1 MANILVVED
10 EKIVAT
16 DIASTLE
23 GLGYSVPGVVSSG
36 EEAVRRVGE
45 LHPDL
50 VLMDIVLGGQMDG
63 VQAARLMRQ
72 RFSIPVVFLTAFA
85 DGDSLNRARA
95 SEPFGYIVKPF
106 NEKELR
112 STIEIALYKHQVEQQ
127 LRQRER
133 WFSTTL
139 RCVGNAVIAT
149 DPGGKITFLNP
160 VAESLV
166 GCSAERA
173 LGRPIAEIFRLI
185 DLQTGRIAD
194 NPVQQVL
201 HGHPGIPPTDAALI
215 DEQGREIP
223 IDSRTAPIID
233 DKDHLLGA
241 VVVFRDITER
251 KRDERRMVLADRLA
265 AVGAM
270 ATGVAHEV
278 NNPLTYLIGNLG
290 FGIEELKSI
299 RTELERT
306 SASSLQ
312 TQPNLLNRLD
322 SALEALSE
330 SRDGAQRVQ
339 RVMQDLGTFSRAGD
353 EVSTRVNLHEL
364 LEAALKMT
372 TNQIGA
378 RVRVSR
384 LFHDVP
390 SVDANPSN
398 LGQVFVNLLVNA
410 AQAIRNAGTEGEIR
424 VATDTDPQGR
434 AVVEIS
440 DTGPG
445 ISRDALKRIFQPFY
459 GGEPGGRAPG
469 MGLAICHEI
478 VTRMG
483 GEITVDSQPGKG
495 SAFRVTLPAAASE
508 QGNAK
513 LRSRPAPLVR
523 RGRILVVDDEPIVGG
538 SIRRTLAKEHDVV
551 VVSSGKEAL
560 ALIQAGEAFDLI
572 LSDVMM
578 PEMSGIDLYQEL
590 LKLRPGSARRMIFL
604 TGGAFTQGAR
614 KFLDSVPNS
623 RLEKPFDPD
632 RLRRFVREQLTD
644 EKMSGN

>member
-10 EKIVAT
+10 EKIVAA

-63 VQAARLMRQ
+63 VQAARLLRQ

-106 NEKELR
+106 SEKELR

-127 LRQRER
+127 LKQRER

-139 RCVGNAVIAT
+139 RCVGDAVIAT
-149 DPGGKITFLNP
+149 DPSGKVTFLNP
-160 VAESLV
+160 VAESLL
-166 GCSAERA
+166 GCTAERA
-173 LGRPIAEIFRLI
+173 LGRPIAEMFRLI
-185 DLQTGRIAD
+185 DLQTGQRAN

-201 HGHPGIPPTDAALI
+201 QGHAGMTPTNAALI
-215 DEQGREIP
+215 DEQGREVS

-233 DKDHLLGA
+233 DKDNLLGA

-251 KRDERRMVLADRLA
+251 KRNERRMVLADRLA

-290 FGIEELKSI
+290 FGIDELKSI
-299 RTELERT
+299 RTEIERA
-306 SASSLQ
+306 SAS
-312 TQPNLLNRLD
+312 PPERERNLLSRLD

-353 EVSTRVNLHEL
+353 EVSTRVNLQEI

-372 TNQIGA
+372 ANQIGA
-378 RVRVSR
+378 QVTVSR
-384 LFHDVP
+384 LFQEVP

-410 AQAIRNAGTEGEIR
+410 AQAMRNAGSAGEIR
-424 VATDTDPQGR
+424 VATYADPQGR

-445 ISRDALKRIFQPFY
+445 IPREALNRIFQPFY
-459 GGEPGGRAPG
+459 GGEPAGRPPG
-469 MGLAICHEI
+469 MGLAICHQI

-483 GEITVDSQPGKG
+483 GEIAVESDPGKG

-508 QGNAK
+508 QGK
-513 LRSRPAPLVR
+513 SKSRSWPAPPVR

-560 ALIQAGEAFDLI
+560 AMIQGGEAFDLI

-578 PEMSGIDLYQEL
+578 PEMSGIDLYEEL
-590 LKLRPGSARRMIFL
+590 FKLRPASAQSMIFL

-632 RLRRFVREQLTD
+632 RLRRFVRERLPG
-644 EKMSGN
+644 EKTSGN